1 MRLSAARINKK
12 TAIYLVVL
20 AAALFLFHA
29 AENFEFE
36 QVGNRIG
43 PNAWPLMILALLVVV
58 AGYGVLKSVI
68 ERRPG
73 VLAHEQ
79 TAEEEAFLRPSEI
92 HPHFVWLGMAATV
105 GYLVAMPIIGFF
117 LSTILFSGILIY
129 VSQYRNIVHI
139 AVLSVLF
146 PVAFLLLFMRIVYV
160 ALPIGIEPFARV
172 SLMVMSLIGVR

>member
-1 MRLSAARINKK
+1 MRLSIARINKK
-12 TAIYLVVL
+12 TAIYVAVL

-43 PNAWPLMILALLVVV
+43 PNAWPLMILSLLIVV
-58 AGYGVLKSVI
+58 AGYGVLKSL
-68 ERRPG
+68 RPA
-73 VLAHEQ
+73 VVVHEQ
-79 TAEEEAFLRPSEI
+79 AAEEEALLRPPEI
-92 HPHFVWLGMAATV
+92 HPHLVWLGMAATV
-105 GYLVAMPIIGFF
+105 GYLIVMPILGFF

-129 VSQYRNIVHI
+129 VSQYRNSVNI

-146 PVAFLLLFMRIVYV
+146 AVAFLFLFMRIVYV

>member
-1 MRLSAARINKK
+1 MRLPAARINKK
-12 TAIYLVVL
+12 TAIYVVVL

-43 PNAWPLMILALLVVV
+43 PNAWPLMILSLLIVV
-58 AGYGVLKSVI
+58 AGYGVLKSLI
-68 ERRPG
+68 ERRPA
-73 VLAHEQ
+73 VVVHEQ
-79 TAEEEAFLRPSEI
+79 AAEEEALLRPPEI
-92 HPHFVWLGMAATV
+92 YPHLVWLGMAATV
-105 GYLVAMPIIGFF
+105 GYLIVMPILGFF

-129 VSQYRNIVHI
+129 VSQYRNTVNI

-146 PVAFLLLFMRIVYV
+146 AVAFLFLFMRIVYV